1 MGNQWAFRF
10 YVVRLGGEVYRFI
23 FAAKNRTAEADR
35 AFRESIQTFRRLTT
49 QETRSIKP
57 LHLKIVKVQPGDTV
71 ESLSTRMTPFDHQ
84 VERLQVLNGLESLK
98 AGDLVKII
106 VE

>member
-1 MGNQWAFRF
+1 
-10 YVVRLGGEVYRFI
+10 VVRLGGEVYRFI

-35 AFRESIQTFRRLTT
+35 ALRESIQTFRRLTA
-49 QETRSIKP
+49 QEIRSIKP
-57 LHLKIVKVQPGDTV
+57 LRLKVVKVQAGDTV
-71 ESLSTRMTPFDHQ
+71 ESLSTRIPLDHP
-84 VERLQVLNGLESLK
+84 VERFQVLNGLDPDEQVK